1 VTDFQPASAQEAAA
15 SAVVE
20 TAGERPEV
28 ILGAA
33 FAAGLSLALI
43 LKRIAR

>member
-1 VTDFQPASAQEAAA
+1 VTDVQPASAQETAA
-15 SAVVE
+15 SAVAD
-20 TAGERPEV
+20 TAGDRPEV
-28 ILGAA
+28 VVGAA